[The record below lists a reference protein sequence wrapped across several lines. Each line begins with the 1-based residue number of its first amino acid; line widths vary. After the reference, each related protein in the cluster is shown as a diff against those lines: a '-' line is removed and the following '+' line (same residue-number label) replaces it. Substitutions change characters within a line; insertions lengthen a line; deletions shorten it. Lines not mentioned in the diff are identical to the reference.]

1 MPLWPDFGI
10 EKTNNDIGAVIGIGL
25 ETALVPEVE
34 KLMRPSGV
42 KLAMVGLEHS
52 ED

>member
-10 EKTNNDIGAVIGIGL
+10 EKTDNDIRAVIGIRP
-25 ETALVPEVE
+25 ETALVLEAE
-34 KLMRPSGV
+34 KLRRPNGV
-42 KLAMVGLEHS
+42 KLAMAVLEHS